1 MQLLEATTGNTLNR
15 ASGSKIRKIKA
26 KIIHPIEKTSTRLRE
41 ITFLTVERREV
52 RIDNR
57 STKGLTPQRKK
68 TPLRTTNQKILTIIK
83 S

>member
-1 MQLLEATTGNTLNR
+1 MNR

-57 STKGLTPQRKK
+57 STKGLTPQKQK
-68 TPLRTTNQKILTIIK
+68 DSTENYKQKIHDNKELSK
-83 S
+83 KRNCRC